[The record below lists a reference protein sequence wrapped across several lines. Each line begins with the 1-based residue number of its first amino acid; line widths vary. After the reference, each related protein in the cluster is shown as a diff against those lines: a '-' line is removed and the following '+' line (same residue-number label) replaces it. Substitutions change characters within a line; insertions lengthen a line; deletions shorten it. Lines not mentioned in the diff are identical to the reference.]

1 MPRPIRD
8 GARYVPALDGIRAL
22 AVLAVLGYHLA
33 VPGLGGGLLGVGVF
47 FTLSGFLI
55 TQILVGSW
63 EETGSFRL
71 RRFWL
76 ARARRLLPAL
86 ALVLVT
92 VMSVTA
98 LADRPDLGKRWGETW
113 SAALY
118 VANWH
123 TIAHGQSYFARF
135 AGPGPLDHLWSLS
148 VEEQFYVVWPLV
160 LLVAMRLLRRGRRPV
175 FRFTALLAVASFCL
189 LAMLATPG
197 LDNTRAYEG
206 TDTRAGGILVGAL
219 LALAWPRLERTRWP
233 RLTSFGLQVGALAAL
248 GAVAWL
254 VADTDEYSRTI
265 YTYGLPLL
273 SLATAA
279 LVAGAAWPRS
289 AVGWAL
295 GLAPLRWV
303 GERSYG
309 IYLWQLPVVSS
320 VPVATVAAH
329 RWAWGA
335 GLTAFTLLLAELSW
349 RWVEDP
355 IRRLGFVGALRRVR
369 VVEPEVA
376 EPRRRWHT
384 AVPVRVVALAS
395 VGVLALASA
404 QLAER
409 GSSGDDDPEA
419 LLSAQSF
426 SSTTTVAPP
435 ARPRPGQTA
444 RHGHQPSR
452 HQPGKHQP
460 GKHQP
465 GKHQHSHHQST
476 HHQTPAGPRTS
487 CRSDAHI
494 GESTSLGLV
503 SPDYLPD
510 PRTRLPEQLERVGVR
525 TVRTNILGARS
536 IVERWHDQPNAQDAV
551 ESIRAS
557 GYHGCWTIAM
567 GTNDA
572 ANQAVG
578 GVYSYAQRIDLLMH
592 RIGDQPVLWLTVKSL
607 QSSGPYADANMLK
620 FDDALRAA
628 CQRYPNLRIY
638 DWRSEV
644 RNSWFISDGIHFTSA
659 GYAERARRI
668 ADALARA
675 FPAPGGPSP
684 GCVVSSGLG

>member
-22 AVLAVLGYHLA
+22 AVLAVLGYHLGL
-33 VPGLGGGLLGVGVF
+33 PGMGGGLLGVGVF
-47 FTLSGFLI
+47 FTLSGYLI
-55 TQILVGSW
+55 TGILVDSW

-86 ALVLVT
+86 VLVLVT

-98 LADRPDLGKRWGETW
+98 LADRADLRQRWGETW
-113 SAALY
+113 SAAVY

-123 TIAHGQSYFARF
+123 TIAQGQSYFARF

-148 VEEQFYVVWPLV
+148 VEEQFYVAWPLV
-160 LLVAMRLLRRGRRPV
+160 LLVAMRLMRRGRRPV
-175 FRFTALLAVASFCL
+175 FRFTVLLAVTSFVLLALLAS
-189 LAMLATPG
+189 PG

-219 LALAWPRLERTRWP
+219 LALAWPRLERTTRP
-233 RLTSFGLQVGALAAL
+233 RLTSFAVQAGALAGL
-248 GAVAWL
+248 GAIAWL
-254 VADTDEYSRTI
+254 VVVTDEYSRSI

-273 SLATAA
+273 SVATAA
-279 LVAGAAWPRS
+279 LVAGAAWRRS
-289 AVGWAL
+289 AVGWVL

-309 IYLWQLPVVSS
+309 LYLWQLPVVSS

-329 RWAWGA
+329 RWAWSA
-335 GLTAFTLLLAELSW
+335 GLTAFTLILAELSW

-355 IRRLGFVGALRRVR
+355 IRRLGLVGALREVR
-369 VVEPEVA
+369 R
-376 EPRRRWHT
+376 PRLS
-384 AVPVRVVALAS
+384 ALPVRAVALGS
-395 VGVLALASA
+395 VCVLALGSVR
-404 QLAER
+404 LAER
-409 GSSGDDDPEA
+409 GPAAADDPEA
-419 LLSAQSF
+419 LLSSQSF
-426 SSTTTVAPP
+426 SSTTTVTAPV
-435 ARPRPGQTA
+435 RPRPGRA
-444 RHGHQPSR
+444 VAHNGRHRHTRPAHTHRLNTSRPS
-452 HQPGKHQP
+452 
-460 GKHQP
+460 
-465 GKHQHSHHQST
+465 
-476 HHQTPAGPRTS
+476 TS

-503 SPDYLPD
+503 SPAYLPD
-510 PRTRLPEQLERVGVR
+510 PRTRLPQQLERVGVR
-525 TVRTNILGARS
+525 TVRTDILGARS
-536 IVERWHDQPNAQDAV
+536 IVERWHDQPNAQEAV
-551 ESIRAS
+551 ERIRAT

-572 ANQAVG
+572 ADQAVG

-592 RIGDQPVLWLTVKSL
+592 RIGDQPVLWLTVRSL
-607 QSSGPYADANMLK
+607 LSSGPYADANMQR
-620 FDDALRAA
+620 FDDALHAA
-628 CQRYPNLRIY
+628 CRRYPNLRIY

-644 RNSWFISDGIHFTSA
+644 RSSWYISDGIHFTSA

-675 FPAPGGPSP
+675 FPAHGGPSA
-684 GCVVSSGLG
+684 GCVVGSGLG

>member
-1 MPRPIRD
+1 MPRPTGD
-8 GARYVPALDGIRAL
+8 DARYVPALDGIRAL

-33 VPGLGGGLLGVGVF
+33 LPGLGGGLLGVGVF
-47 FTLSGFLI
+47 FTLSGYLI
-55 TQILVGSW
+55 TGILVESW

-86 ALVLVT
+86 VLVLAT
-92 VMSVTA
+92 VLTVTA
-98 LADRPDLGKRWGETW
+98 LADRRDLADRWGDTW

-123 TIAHGQSYFARF
+123 TIVHGQSYFERF

-160 LLVAMRLLRRGRRPV
+160 LVVAMRLLRRGRRPV
-175 FRFTALLAVASFCL
+175 FRFTALLTVVSFAL

-219 LALAWPRLERTRWP
+219 LALAWPRLQRTTWP
-233 RLTSFGLQVGALAAL
+233 RLTSFALQL
-248 GAVAWL
+248 GAVAGLGGIGWL
-254 VADTDEYSRTI
+254 VAQTDDYSHAT
-265 YTYGLPLL
+265 YTYGLLLL
-273 SLATAA
+273 SLASAA
-279 LVAGAAWPRS
+279 LIAGAAWPRS
-289 AVGWAL
+289 VVGRLL

-309 IYLWQLPVVSS
+309 LYLWQLPVIAS

-329 RWAWGA
+329 RWVWSA
-335 GLTAFTLLLAELSW
+335 GLTAVTVVLAELSW

-355 IRRLGFVGALRRVR
+355 IRRLGLLAALREVR
-369 VVEPEVA
+369 RP
-376 EPRRRWHT
+376 HLT
-384 AVPVRVVALAS
+384 ALPVRAVALAA
-395 VGVLALASA
+395 VGILALASA
-404 QLAER
+404 RLAER
-409 GSSGDDDPEA
+409 GPTSDDDPEA

-426 SSTTTVAPP
+426 SSTTTVTAP
-435 ARPRPGQTA
+435 ARPRPAHPGSTHSRRAHHTA
-444 RHGHQPSR
+444 RHHTGR
-452 HQPGKHQP
+452 HHT
-460 GKHQP
+460 
-465 GKHQHSHHQST
+465 SHHSQRT
-476 HHQTPAGPRTS
+476 HHVATHGPQTS

-503 SPDYLPD
+503 SPSYLPN
-510 PRTRLPEQLERVGVR
+510 PRTRLPAQLERVGVR

-551 ESIRAS
+551 EGIRAS

-578 GVYSYAQRIDLLMH
+578 GVYTYAQRIDLLMH
-592 RIGDQPVLWLTVKSL
+592 RIGNQPVLWLTVKSL
-607 QSSGPYADANMLK
+607 RSSGPYADANMQR
-620 FDDALRAA
+620 FDDALQAA
-628 CQRYPNLRIY
+628 CARYPNLRIY

-644 RNSWFISDGIHFTSA
+644 RSSWFISDGIHFTSA

-668 ADALARA
+668 ADALALA
-675 FPAPGGPSP
+675 FPAQGGASTS
-684 GCVVSSGLG
+684 CVVGSGLS